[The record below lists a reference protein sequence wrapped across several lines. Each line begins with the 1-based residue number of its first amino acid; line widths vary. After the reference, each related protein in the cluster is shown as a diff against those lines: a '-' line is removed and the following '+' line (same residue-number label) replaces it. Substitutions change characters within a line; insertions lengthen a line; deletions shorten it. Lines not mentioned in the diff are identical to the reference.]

1 MQTNTSQFNPPLA
14 TWEINEADHWDKELE
29 DQDFNDIQALA
40 ITEEYE
46 AEDLDTDYLEPVE
59 IPTTITDPDIRKAI
73 ENIERRKA
81 ALRLKYG
88 KY

>member
-14 TWEINEADHWDKELE
+14 DWELNEADHWDKELE
-29 DQDFNDIQALA
+29 DQDFTKIQVLA
-40 ITEEYE
+40 ITDEYE
-46 AEDLDTDYLEPVE
+46 AEDLDVDYLEPIE
-59 IPTTITDPDIRKAI
+59 IPPIITDPEIRKAI

-81 ALRLKYG
+81 EYRLKYG